1 MFCHKGEWIQCP
13 MCDSKFSDSFTID
26 RKIALKSHLLEV
38 HDTEC
43 TESTIASMFL
53 ETQLL
58 KENINQ
64 NQQEVYI
71 QDVHTV
77 VENEVTLPEV
87 SENEQ
92 VREKKFSTIS
102 FRFLNPNYFL
112 QFQLCIKSEKLP
124 GTS

>member
-77 VENEVTLPEV
+77 VENEETVQEV
-87 SENEQ
+87 YENEQ
-92 VREKKFSTIS
+92 VREIEII
-102 FRFLNPNYFL
+102 FRGENVVYLNIF
-112 QFQLCIKSEKLP
+112 
-124 GTS
+124 

>member
-1 MFCHKGEWIQCP
+1 MFCHQGEWVQCP

-43 TESTIASMFL
+43 TESTRASMFL
-53 ETQLL
+53 ETQLI

-71 QDVHTV
+71 QDVHSV
-77 VENEVTLPEV
+77 VENEETVQEV
-87 SENEQ
+87 YENEQ
-92 VREKKFSTIS
+92 VKGNEII
-102 FRFLNPNYFL
+102 FRSENVVYLNF
-112 QFQLCIKSEKLP
+112 F
-124 GTS
+124 

>member
-1 MFCHKGEWIQCP
+1 M
-13 MCDSKFSDSFTID
+13 
-26 RKIALKSHLLEV
+26 LEV

-43 TESTIASMFL
+43 TESTIASMYL

-77 VENEVTLPEV
+77 VENEETVQEV
-87 SENEQ
+87 YENEQ
-92 VREKKFSTIS
+92 VREIEII
-102 FRFLNPNYFL
+102 FRSENVVYLNIFWL
-112 QFQLCIKSEKLP
+112 
-124 GTS
+124 

>member
-1 MFCHKGEWIQCP
+1 MFCHQGEWIQCP
-13 MCDSKFSDSFTID
+13 LCDSKFSDSFTID

-43 TESTIASMFL
+43 TESTVASMVL

-71 QDVHTV
+71 QDVHTAV
-77 VENEVTLPEV
+77 VENEETVQEV

-92 VREKKFSTIS
+92 VREMKFSTIS
-102 FRFLNPNYFL
+102 
-112 QFQLCIKSEKLP
+112 
-124 GTS
+124 